1 MVNQKKKRGFRRKM
15 FEFIPEDPV
24 GEIHKWLLLDDNVL
38 FD

>member
-1 MVNQKKKRGFRRKM
+1 M

-38 FD
+38 FDWSFTFFSL